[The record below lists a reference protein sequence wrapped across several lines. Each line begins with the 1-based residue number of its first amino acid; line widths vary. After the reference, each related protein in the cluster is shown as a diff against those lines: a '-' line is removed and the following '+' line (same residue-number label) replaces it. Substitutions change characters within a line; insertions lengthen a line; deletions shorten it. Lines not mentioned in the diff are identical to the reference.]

1 MAKLKGLNNRGLGRG
16 LDSLLAGDMGSVGD
30 ADSLLML
37 KVEQL
42 RPGKYQ
48 PRSYMD
54 DAALQTLAA
63 SIKTQGIMQ
72 PILVR
77 HITNEL
83 ADAEYYEIIAGER
96 RWRASQ
102 IAGLEEVPVLVR
114 EIADEAA
121 LAMALI
127 ENIQRENLN
136 PLEEAQGI
144 KRLID
149 EFEMTHEKAAA
160 AVGRS
165 RVAVSN
171 LLRLLTLCA
180 PVQDMLMHGK
190 LDMGH
195 ARALIGL
202 SGAQQVMLAEQIIQ
216 NRLSV
221 REVESLVKKQ
231 SVEGDNIPQKLMQ
244 KTNSNPDVLRLQ
256 DALSDKL
263 GATVSIKAGANGAGT
278 MKISYANLDQLDEII
293 SKISR

>member
-1 MAKLKGLNNRGLGRG
+1 MAKLKGLGRG
-16 LDSLLAGDMGSVGD
+16 LDALLAGDIGSVGE

-42 RPGKYQ
+42 QPGKYQ

-54 DAALQTLAA
+54 DAALQTLAD
-63 SIKTQGIMQ
+63 SIKAQGIMQ

-77 HITNEL
+77 QL
-83 ADAEYYEIIAGER
+83 ADEHYEIIAGER

-102 IAGLEEVPVLVR
+102 RAGLKEVPVLVR

-149 EFEMTHEKAAA
+149 EFNMTHEKAAE

-171 LLRLLTLCA
+171 LLRLLTLTA
-180 PVQDMLMHGK
+180 HVQDMLMSGK

-195 ARALIGL
+195 ARALVGL
-202 SGAQQVMLAEQIIQ
+202 DGAQQILLAEQIVYEG
-216 NRLSV
+216 LSV
-221 REVESLVKKQ
+221 REAEALVKKHQ
-231 SVEGDNIPQKLMQ
+231 QQAPAENAGKPVAK
-244 KTNSNPDVLRLQ
+244 NPVSQDILRLQ
-256 DALSDKL
+256 ETLSDIL
-263 GATVSIKAGANGAGT
+263 GATVSIKAGNNGKGIL
-278 MKISYANLDQLDEII
+278 KINYASLDQLDEII
-293 SKISR
+293 AKISR